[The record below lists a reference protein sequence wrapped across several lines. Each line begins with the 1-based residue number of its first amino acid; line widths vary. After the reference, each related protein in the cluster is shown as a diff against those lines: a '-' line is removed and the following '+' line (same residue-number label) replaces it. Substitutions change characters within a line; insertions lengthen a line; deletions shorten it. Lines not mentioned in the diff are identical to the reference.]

1 MTRVVRP
8 VGFARHRSKS
18 QRDSIIQ
25 PRVDAKRLPWE
36 PGHQHASTLKG
47 FESIRRNP
55 HAPVM
60 AQSLA
65 KILLHVVFST
75 KERGPFLK
83 DLALREELHRY
94 LGGILTN
101 LECQPLIIGGVEDH
115 VHLLFAHSRTA
126 TVAEVVKELKRGSTV
141 WLKTKAPVLPEF
153 AWQNGYGVF
162 SIGQSQVE
170 DVRAYIAGQEEHHRK
185 ISFQEEFRRLLQ
197 RYEIAFDERYVWD

>member
-1 MTRVVRP
+1 
-8 VGFARHRSKS
+8 
-18 QRDSIIQ
+18 
-25 PRVDAKRLPWE
+25 
-36 PGHQHASTLKG
+36 
-47 FESIRRNP
+47 
-55 HAPVM
+55 M

-65 KILLHVVFST
+65 KILLHLVFST
-75 KERGPFLK
+75 KERRPFLK
-83 DLALREELHRY
+83 DQTLREELHRY

-126 TVAEVVKELKRGSTV
+126 TVADVVKELKRGSTV
-141 WLKTKAPVLPEF
+141 WLKTKSPVLSEF
-153 AWQNGYGVF
+153 TWQGGYGVF

-185 ISFQEEFRRLLQ
+185 ISFQEEFCRLLQ

>member
-1 MTRVVRP
+1 
-8 VGFARHRSKS
+8 
-18 QRDSIIQ
+18 
-25 PRVDAKRLPWE
+25 
-36 PGHQHASTLKG
+36 
-47 FESIRRNP
+47 
-55 HAPVM
+55 M

-75 KERGPFLK
+75 KERRPFLK
-83 DLALREELHRY
+83 DQALREELHRY

-101 LECQPLIIGGVEDH
+101 LDCQPLIIGGVEDH

-126 TVAEVVKELKRGSTV
+126 TVADVVKELKRGSSV
-141 WLKTKAPVLPEF
+141 WLKTKSPMLTDF

-162 SIGQSQVE
+162 SIGQSQFE

>member
-1 MTRVVRP
+1 
-8 VGFARHRSKS
+8 
-18 QRDSIIQ
+18 
-25 PRVDAKRLPWE
+25 
-36 PGHQHASTLKG
+36 
-47 FESIRRNP
+47 
-55 HAPVM
+55 M

-65 KILLHVVFST
+65 KILLHLVFST
-75 KERGPFLK
+75 KERRPFLK
-83 DLALREELHRY
+83 NQPLRDELHRY

-126 TVAEVVKELKRGSTV
+126 TVADVVKELKRGSTV
-141 WLKTKAPVLPEF
+141 WLKTKSPGLSGF

-170 DVRAYIAGQEEHHRK
+170 NVRTYIAGQEEHHRK

>member
-1 MTRVVRP
+1 
-8 VGFARHRSKS
+8 
-18 QRDSIIQ
+18 
-25 PRVDAKRLPWE
+25 
-36 PGHQHASTLKG
+36 
-47 FESIRRNP
+47 
-55 HAPVM
+55 M

-65 KILLHVVFST
+65 KILLHLVFST
-75 KERGPFLK
+75 KERRPFLK
-83 DLALREELHRY
+83 DPALREELHRY

-101 LECQPLIIGGVEDH
+101 LECQPITIGGVEDH

-126 TVAEVVKELKRGSTV
+126 TVADVVKELKRGSAV
-141 WLKTKAPVLPEF
+141 WLKTKTPSLSEF
-153 AWQNGYGVF
+153 AWQGGYGVF

>member
-1 MTRVVRP
+1 M
-8 VGFARHRSKS
+8 FAAKES

-25 PRVDAKRLPWE
+25 PRVDAKRLPWDIG
-36 PGHQHASTLKG
+36 PTATNPARV
-47 FESIRRNP
+47 ESRRRNAHP
-55 HAPVM
+55 PAM

-65 KILLHVVFST
+65 KILLHMVFST
-75 KERGPFLK
+75 KERRPFLK
-83 DLALREELHRY
+83 DQALREELHRY
-94 LGGILTN
+94 LGGILAN
-101 LECQPLIIGGVEDH
+101 LECQSLIIGGVEDH

-126 TVAEVVKELKRGSTV
+126 TVAQVVKELKRGSTV
-141 WLKTKAPVLPEF
+141 WLKTKSPALAEF

-170 DVRAYIAGQEEHHRK
+170 NVRAYIAGQEEHHRK